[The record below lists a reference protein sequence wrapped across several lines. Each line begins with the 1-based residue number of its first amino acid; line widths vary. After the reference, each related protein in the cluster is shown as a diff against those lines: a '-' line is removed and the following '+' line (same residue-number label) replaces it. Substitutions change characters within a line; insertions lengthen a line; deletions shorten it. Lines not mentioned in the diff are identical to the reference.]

1 VSPIKTLFIEQKP
14 LAAMRVDQKNLLT
27 EFLTSNGIRPSSFAY
42 WLSKYVKEHPSENR
56 SVLSVLL
63 SAQLREQAE
72 IIEYHLRH

>member
-1 VSPIKTLFIEQKP
+1 
-14 LAAMRVDQKNLLT
+14 MRVDQKNLLV

-42 WLSKYVKEHPSENR
+42 FLSKYVKEHPSENR

-72 IIEYHLRH
+72 IIEYHLRN